1 MLAACGQF
9 AELIETGQVKV
20 DHAFTASDR
29 CNHLWQIMIGLRAD
43 NNVDFGRSAANLA
56 AFGLRNAS
64 GHGNDGAAAVLATQ
78 TADFGIDLLCGLFA
92 NMTGVEHDE
101 IGIRLFIGGRH
112 ALAFEH
118 FGHAFAIIDVHL
130 AAVIFDRIGFGRI
143 RAHSARLYIAQCA
156 AATLHRCTYAR
167 THFSGNRLAVGVVQ
181 GIKRLQKMQRCRN
194 RFQIGQKPP
203 EILGHFFIADPR
215 DTRGMV
221 PVA

>member
-1 MLAACGQF
+1 
-9 AELIETGQVKV
+9 
-20 DHAFTASDR
+20 
-29 CNHLWQIMIGLRAD
+29 
-43 NNVDFGRSAANLA
+43 
-56 AFGLRNAS
+56 
-64 GHGNDGAAAVLATQ
+64 
-78 TADFGIDLLCGLFA
+78 
-92 NMTGVEHDE
+92 MTGVEHDE

-143 RAHSARLYIAQCA
+143 RAHSARLYIAPCA

-194 RFQIGQKPP
+194 RF
-203 EILGHFFIADPR
+203 
-215 DTRGMV
+215 
-221 PVA
+221 